1 MCRPSVADLLVSM
14 VTQFVVLQLLYEH
27 EEVALFLFFCLADVK
42 DTKYYMPAALKQ
54 TDMCSACPACCVYDN
69 TTDNAVTETTSVD
82 DNAVTETT
90 SVDDNAVT
98 DTTSVDDNAVT
109 ETTSVDDNAVT
120 ETTNADGVSDDPK
133 YVRDSGCVMSY
144 TTAAWLVVIVC
155 HLLVL

>member
-14 VTQFVVLQLLYEH
+14 VTHCVVLQLLYEH

-42 DTKYYMPAALKQ
+42 DTKYYMPAALEQ
-54 TDMCSACPACCVYDN
+54 IDMCSACPACCVYDN
-69 TTDNAVTETTSVD
+69 TTDNAVTE
-82 DNAVTETT
+82 
-90 SVDDNAVT
+90 
-98 DTTSVDDNAVT
+98 TTSVDDNAVT